1 MHSLIKELNDIRYLA
16 SLLNNVIKHTYQ
28 SKIYYKDID
37 QMGIVYY
44 SRYFELF
51 EAARTELLKSIG
63 LEVTEIEENGTM
75 LPVIS
80 AHCNYK
86 VGVKFEEIL
95 QIEST
100 IKELPGSTLR
110 IDYSVFSD
118 RKRILHADGYTIHA
132 FTNTNGKAVRPPKFV
147 RDRLM
152 EAI

>member
-1 MHSLIKELNDIRYLA
+1 MIELNAILHLA
-16 SLLNNVIKHTYQ
+16 SLLNKVIKHTYQ

-63 LEVTEIEENGTM
+63 LGVTEIEKNGTM

-86 VGVKFEEIL
+86 VGAKFEEML
-95 QIEST
+95 QIESI
-100 IKELPGSTLR
+100 IKELPRSTLR

-118 RKRILHADGYTIHA
+118 RKQILHADGYTIHA
-132 FTNTNGKAVRPPKFV
+132 FTNTSGKAIRPPKFI
-147 RDRLM
+147 RDKLM

>member
-1 MHSLIKELNDIRYLA
+1 
-16 SLLNNVIKHTYQ
+16 VIKHTYH

-51 EAARTELLKSIG
+51 EAARTELLQSIG
-63 LEVTEIEENGTM
+63 LEVTEIEKSGTM

-80 AHCNYK
+80 AHCDYK
-86 VGVKFEEIL
+86 VGIKFEAVL
-95 QIEST
+95 QIESV
-100 IKELPGSTLR
+100 IKALPASTLR

-118 RKRILHADGYTIHA
+118 RKQILHADGYTIHA
-132 FTNTNGKAVRPPKFV
+132 FINSEGKAVRPPKFV
-147 RDRLM
+147 RDRIS